1 MLLILFKILISD
13 DDMQN
18 DTSEIY
24 ATVIIE
30 VLRNSQ
36 NWAKNT
42 PFELRQRFCQIKEDL
57 MKIYICGNFHQC
69 RIFGCEVKRFFL
81 SYWFSSHE
89 MAPFGGFWALTCWIF
104 NDLAEILTRVG
115 LLIFFWS
122 DQEKMRDFHGSCF
135 SALEFIQFCR
145 ISRWEAMFCLE
156 FPRVKLKT

>member
-1 MLLILFKILISD
+1 MLLILFKILIS

-57 MKIYICGNFHQC
+57 MTIYICGNFHQC
-69 RIFGCEVKRFFL
+69 RIFGCEVKRFYRID
-81 SYWFSSHE
+81 S
-89 MAPFGGFWALTCWIF
+89 APMKWPLFGGFGPL
-104 NDLAEILTRVG
+104 LAEFLTIL
-115 LLIFFWS
+115 
-122 DQEKMRDFHGSCF
+122 
-135 SALEFIQFCR
+135 
-145 ISRWEAMFCLE
+145 
-156 FPRVKLKT
+156 LKF